1 MINETTN
8 VIIIREKFRWT
19 RGEMATVLG
28 ISISEEAD
36 LEHRRTQANPAVS
49 GVIENLASYK
59 FPESTPI
66 TV

>member
-8 VIIIREKFRWT
+8 VIIIREKFRWN

-36 LEHRRTQANPAVS
+36 LEH
-49 GVIENLASYK
+49 G
-59 FPESTPI
+59 
-66 TV
+66 